1 MSMNVN
7 TDDPRRID
15 RRDYKPGYKIQDR
28 ELIPRVLL
36 RAMFGL
42 VMAAL
47 ALVTFAVA
55 TDRPKV
61 GVPHDAPVID
71 TRSFLLDGD
80 GVRWVRLSD
89 PSGEVLLDLENGG
102 FVAVVQNGLKRVRTL
117 RGLPVE
123 AEVQLT
129 MFENGRMQMLDV
141 ETGWSV
147 EIGSFG
153 PQNRAVFERLFD
165 L

>member
-1 MSMNVN
+1 MSMQID
-7 TDDPRRID
+7 TARPRID
-15 RRDYKPGYKIQDR
+15 RPGYKIQDR

-36 RAMFGL
+36 RALLGL
-42 VMAAL
+42 VLVAL
-47 ALVTFAVA
+47 TLVTFAVV

-89 PSGEVLLDLENGG
+89 PSGEVLLDTENGG

-117 RGLPVE
+117 RGLPVQ